1 MTNGLSAATKTSQ
14 RKSKTL
20 ETIRGRS
27 LPFAEFEIV
36 DRNRTESGRRC
47 ATSSN
52 RTGLVQRFRR
62 QFMSYPYTS
71 PSYSSSILQQMYESP
86 ELHNE
91 GLLSF
96 EYPLFKATDQELD
109 QFLGHLISNVGKAAG
124 GVVKA
129 AGNVAGGA
137 LKTVGKAVSAV
148 DKVVPMSLVT
158 AGLSFTPL
166 GLAARAGLG
175 AAQASAEGRNVFQG
189 AMHSLAG
196 DPVTRFY
203 VDTATG
209 VARGDK
215 VFKAAQQAMQAG
227 VKDLRESLR
236 FAAMVAPF
244 IPGIGTGVAAA
255 LGAANALAAG
265 QPITDALIA
274 AARDAIPGGAIAQ
287 TAFDVA
293 TGVLKGKKITD
304 ALLEAARSRLPGG
317 PVAQAAF
324 DAGLALAKGRNIQEA
339 AFAAAGHILPPSPY
353 AADALAFVKRVASG
367 ENLQKAALSQ
377 AGKMVLGKIE
387 QQVGPVVSQV
397 ASRSVKLPQW
407 GTKIVPNVASLKRS
421 SPIARAAV
429 LGARTIPGFVR
440 NKAIPERK
448 LVLPGVGFPSRRPV
462 SLGVAAKLGA
472 PLKHFDFR
480 TAALGAQAAPESTP
494 RKLPIESTVETRITP
509 IAASGNFQLNGP
521 AQYTDTERTAVALP
535 TYLRFR
541 QEDVRWPA
549 MAVRSTGRWVR
560 RNNHIVLLGI
570 L

>member
-1 MTNGLSAATKTSQ
+1 
-14 RKSKTL
+14 
-20 ETIRGRS
+20 
-27 LPFAEFEIV
+27 
-36 DRNRTESGRRC
+36 
-47 ATSSN
+47 
-52 RTGLVQRFRR
+52 
-62 QFMSYPYTS
+62 
-71 PSYSSSILQQMYESP
+71 
-86 ELHNE
+86 
-91 GLLSF
+91 
-96 EYPLFKATDQELD
+96 
-109 QFLGHLISNVGKAAG
+109 
-124 GVVKA
+124 
-129 AGNVAGGA
+129 
-137 LKTVGKAVSAV
+137 
-148 DKVVPMSLVT
+148 MSLVT

-203 VDTATG
+203 VDTAMG

-274 AARDAIPGGAIAQ
+274 AARNAIPGGAIAQ

-317 PVAQAAF
+317 AVAQAAF
-324 DAGLALAKGRNIQEA
+324 DAGVALAKGRNIQEA

-353 AADALAFVKRVASG
+353 AADALTFVKRVASG

-377 AGKMVLGKIE
+377 AGKMVFGKIE
-387 QQVGPVVSQV
+387 QQVGPIVSHV
-397 ASRSVKLPQW
+397 AGRSAKLPQW
-407 GTKIVPNVASLKRS
+407 NTKIVPNVASLKGS

-429 LGARTIPGFVR
+429 LGTRTIPGFVR

-448 LVLPGVGFPSRRPV
+448 SVSPGVGFPSRPLV
-462 SLGVAAKLGA
+462 SLGV

-480 TAALGAQAAPESTP
+480 TAAMDAHAAPESAP
-494 RKLPIESTVETRITP
+494 RKPPIESGAATRFTP
-509 IAASGNFQLNGP
+509 ITASGNFQLNGP
-521 AQYTDTERTAVALP
+521 AQQADTERATVALP
-535 TYLRFR
+535 TFPRSR

-549 MAVRSTGRWVR
+549 MDVRSTGTWVR
-560 RNNHIVLLGI
+560 RNDHIVLLGLI
-570 L
+570 